1 MNNSNIEEAVKVGL
15 KSDIIVVAVGGSS
28 ARDFRTSY
36 QDTEAADIDNNFV
49 SDMDCG
55 EGFDRATLDLLGR
68 QMELLENLKKTGK
81 PLVVIYIEGRPL
93 NKNWAA
99 ENADALITA
108 YYPGQEGG
116 IAIADVLFGDYNQQE
131 DYL

>member
-1 MNNSNIEEAVKVGL
+1 MNNSNIEEAVKVGM

-36 QDTEAADIDNNFV
+36 QETGAADIDNDFV

-68 QMELLENLKKTGK
+68 QMELLENLKK
-81 PLVVIYIEGRPL
+81 
-93 NKNWAA
+93 NW
-99 ENADALITA
+99 
-108 YYPGQEGG
+108 
-116 IAIADVLFGDYNQQE
+116 
-131 DYL
+131 